1 MPMPVF
7 PVALLPA
14 GLVPL
19 AALSPMAQHELWLGG
34 AALVT
39 LLGAKLCWDGP
50 RFRMSMEERV
60 KDGEMSEDRAR
71 SRIWL
76 MTWSG
81 PAVTIVGFGLIA
93 LVLSKSP

>member
-1 MPMPVF
+1 MRMPEFIVAVMPAA
-7 PVALLPA
+7 PL
-14 GLVPL
+14 PL
-19 AALSPMAQHELWLGG
+19 AALSPTTQHELWLGG

-60 KDGEMSEDRAR
+60 KDGDLDEDRAR
-71 SRIWL
+71 RRIRFMSWI
-76 MTWSG
+76 G
-81 PAVTIVGFGLIA
+81 PVVTLLGFGLIA

>member
-1 MPMPVF
+1 MVVF
-7 PVALLPA
+7 PFAVMLAGLLP
-14 GLVPL
+14 V

-71 SRIWL
+71 SRIRL

-93 LVLSKSP
+93 LVLSHSP